1 MTPVHCPSPKKIVV
15 QVYNMSKPKFM
26 NSDCRTR
33 RQRKFDNQRRL
44 INFNLNIILTYNI
57 IYTL

>member
-15 QVYNMSKPKFM
+15 QVHMSQPKFM
-26 NSDCRTR
+26 NNDCRTR
-33 RQRKFDNQRRL
+33 RQRKFDNQHRL
-44 INFNLNIILTYNI
+44 INFNLNIILTCNI